1 MHSLHQS
8 RHSLLMDNTVCTSIG
23 QTQKCKRSFK
33 GPSIFSLRSHVA
45 SWCHGRSI
53 MVPWKRWFN
62 CRSATSWPR
71 SWLQRIASSSFSEVR
86 ESDCSTDCLPSV
98 QSHTPGTISGI
109 WGIYFYREV
118 QKQAIIARW
127 FASALVTIA
136 GILLLGYESSP
147 ADPDSDASTALN
159 VSIVDS

>member
-1 MHSLHQS
+1 M
-8 RHSLLMDNTVCTSIG
+8 LLLPRASH
-23 QTQKCKRSFK
+23 
-33 GPSIFSLRSHVA
+33 RSHKIV
-45 SWCHGRSI
+45 HRNNSI
-53 MVPWKRWFN
+53 HLAM
-62 CRSATSWPR
+62 
-71 SWLQRIASSSFSEVR
+71 L
-86 ESDCSTDCLPSV
+86 
-98 QSHTPGTISGI
+98 SGI

-118 QKQAIIARW
+118 QKQAIVARW